1 MLSIGTNL
9 WPLARPPNPYL
20 HKNRALESRA
30 HVASLDILQ
39 QNMLTKNPQPFLP
52 PDLVLYVI
60 DFIPPTS
67 DTAKIAYEPS
77 HILTR
82 TLLALTLTSR
92 IIYPTARRL
101 LYTHCLYVD
110 SPRRLRCL
118 LSSLSA
124 YTADLAAPQSL
135 PPIESK
141 PSTIQHE
148 TSLYLAPFLND
159 TINDLPTA
167 QAVHHLLSLLAPT
180 LRRLVIDIPV
190 RSLDPEGDTLGIRRV
205 LKKAFTRLT
214 SLELFC
220 SVRYQ
225 MFLDYL
231 EDNIGSFKGFEK
243 ANVWPLW
250 PQLRTLALYN
260 CDLSSERLWLGL
272 SMAERLET
280 LVLTRADGVREVDFR
295 SEWIARVNGDRG
307 LTVWF
312 VDVDGGRGI
321 PETIE
326 EPDEGDKI
334 KIMVGRVPT
343 SYYGDEDVIE
353 LCQNWI
359 KRLALKG
366 EAAFQEELRKLSM

>member
-1 MLSIGTNL
+1 
-9 WPLARPPNPYL
+9 
-20 HKNRALESRA
+20 
-30 HVASLDILQ
+30 
-39 QNMLTKNPQPFLP
+39 MLTKNLQPFLP

-60 DFIPPTS
+60 DFIPPAS
-67 DTAKIAYEPS
+67 NTAKIAYEPS

-92 IIYPTARRL
+92 TIYPTARRL

-124 YTADLAAPQSL
+124 YAADPAAPQSL

-141 PSTIQHE
+141 PSTVQHE

-180 LRRLVIDIPV
+180 LCRLVIDIPV
-190 RSLDPEGDTLGIRRV
+190 RSLCPEDDTLGIRRI
-205 LKKAFTRLT
+205 LKKAFTQLT

-220 SVRYQ
+220 SARYQ
-225 MFLDYL
+225 LLLDYL
-231 EDNIGSFKGFEK
+231 EDDIGSFKGFEK

-250 PQLRTLALYN
+250 PRLRTLALYN

-272 SMAERLET
+272 SITERLET

-295 SEWIARVNGDRG
+295 SEWIARGNGDRS

-321 PETIE
+321 PETIKE
-326 EPDEGDKI
+326 QEEGDKV

-366 EAAFQEELRKLSM
+366 EAGFQDELRNLST

>member
-1 MLSIGTNL
+1 
-9 WPLARPPNPYL
+9 
-20 HKNRALESRA
+20 
-30 HVASLDILQ
+30 
-39 QNMLTKNPQPFLP
+39 MLTNNPQPFLP
-52 PDLVLYVI
+52 PDLILYVI
-60 DFIPPTS
+60 DFIPPAS

-124 YTADLAAPQSL
+124 YTADPAAPQSL

-190 RSLDPEGDTLGIRRV
+190 RSFRPEGDNFGIR
-205 LKKAFTRLT
+205 LILQKAFTQLT

-220 SVRYQ
+220 SARYQ
-225 MFLDYL
+225 LFLDYL
-231 EDNIGSFKGFEK
+231 EDDIGWFKGFEK
-243 ANVWPLW
+243 ANVWPR
-250 PQLRTLALYN
+250 LRTLALYN
-260 CDLSSERLWLGL
+260 CDLSSERLWLAL

-280 LVLTRADGVREVDFR
+280 LVLTRADGVQEVDFR
-295 SEWIARVNGDRG
+295 SEWIARGNGDRG

-312 VDVDGGRGI
+312 VDVDGGRGV

-326 EPDEGDKI
+326 EPDESDKI

-359 KRLALKG
+359 KRLALRG
-366 EAAFQEELRKLSM
+366 EAGFQDELRNLSM